1 MLTLLVVSVEVH
13 FQLTTHMDSFFLWF
27 LRQINAPTTIAKAI
41 TTTVATITGKAIVTD
56 CVADCVVDCVADS
69 SDWPEK
75 RRTIKVV
82 KCLSAALLSSK
93 LLLSVGP
100 SAERVMFN
108 AVEFSPYPTDVLA
121 RTCVN

>member
-41 TTTVATITGKAIVTD
+41 PTTVATIKAIVTD
-56 CVADCVVDCVADS
+56 CVADCVADS